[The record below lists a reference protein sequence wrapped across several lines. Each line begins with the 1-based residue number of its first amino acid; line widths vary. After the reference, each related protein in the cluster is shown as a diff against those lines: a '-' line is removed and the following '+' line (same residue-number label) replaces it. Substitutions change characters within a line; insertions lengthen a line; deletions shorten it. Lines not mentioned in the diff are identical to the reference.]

1 MAQSNGSLIKP
12 RLHHWGMRTMKINEM
27 VDWYSKVAGFE
38 IVLEA
43 RQTDVSEE
51 TPPQAAYVSN
61 DEEHHRGG
69 FFELPTFTDHPDRN
83 MMPGVNHL
91 AFEYDSID
99 DLLSSWERLKG
110 EGIEPVLCTDHGPTF
125 AFYYKDPENHT
136 VELLTDAWED
146 GDKARAIMSDPKM
159 LANPMG
165 KQVDPAKLIAA
176 RQEGIS
182 LTELHERAMAEAY
195 LPQTPG
201 DPMVLM

>member
-1 MAQSNGSLIKP
+1 MAQSNGSVIKP

-27 VDWYSKVAGFE
+27 VDWYTKVAGFE

-69 FFELPTFTDHPDRN
+69 FFEMPIFKDHPERN

-91 AFEYDSID
+91 AFEYEDID

-125 AFYYKDPENHT
+125 AFYYKDPENNT
-136 VELLTDAWED
+136 VELLCDAHSD
-146 GDKARAIMSDPKM
+146 PSAPRAIMSDPRI

-176 RQEGIS
+176 RREGLS
-182 LTELHERAMAEAY
+182 LDDLHARSMEGEY
-195 LPQTPG
+195 LPETQG
-201 DPMVLM
+201 DPMVLI

>member
-1 MAQSNGSLIKP
+1 MAQSNGAQIKP

-27 VDWYSKVAGFE
+27 VEWYSKVAGFE

-69 FFELPTFTDHPDRN
+69 FFEMSIFKDHPERN

-91 AFEYDSID
+91 AFEYDGID
-99 DLLSSWERLKG
+99 ELLSSWERLKG
-110 EGIEPVLCTDHGPTF
+110 EGISPVLCTDHGPTF
-125 AFYYKDPENHT
+125 AFYYKDPENNT
-136 VELLTDAWED
+136 VELLCDAWED
-146 GDKARAIMSDPKM
+146 SRKPREIMSDPKI

-165 KQVDPAKLIAA
+165 KQVDPAKLVAA
-176 RQEGIS
+176 RRKGLS
-182 LTELHERAMAEAY
+182 LTELHKHAMEGEY
-195 LPQTPG
+195 LPETPG
-201 DPMVLM
+201 DPMVLI